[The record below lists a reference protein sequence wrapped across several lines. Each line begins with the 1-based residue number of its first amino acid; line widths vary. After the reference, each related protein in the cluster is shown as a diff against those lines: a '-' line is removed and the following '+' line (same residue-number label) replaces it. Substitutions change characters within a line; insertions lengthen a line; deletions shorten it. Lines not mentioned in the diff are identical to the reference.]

1 MRVAVM
7 SDVHGFSLAFDAVI
21 EDVRRSG
28 PFDLVVVAGDLCEVG
43 PDPAG
48 VIQRLRDRPDWVVLK
63 GNTDDDI
70 VEAARTDT
78 SGFPGRTIGSE
89 GIAWLERLPTAH
101 RVLAPDG
108 RGGDEDSLLIVHA
121 NPHDLRSR
129 LDPEASDD
137 ELRTVIGDTRFR
149 TLAFGHVHISYQ
161 RVLDGRHLVDVS
173 AVGNPKDGDLR
184 ATYGIFTWDQTSRR
198 WPSEIRRIPYPLAE
212 TLSQIRSSG
221 LPDPEKVSRVLQ
233 RARY

>member
-7 SDVHGFSLAFDAVI
+7 SDIHGFSLAFDAIV
-21 EDVRRSG
+21 EDIRRSG
-28 PFDLVVVAGDLCEVG
+28 TFDLVVVAGDLCEVG

-48 VIQRLRDRPDWVVLK
+48 VIQRLRDLPDWIVLK

-70 VEAARTDT
+70 VEAARTET
-78 SGFPGRTIGSE
+78 RGVPGHEIGSE
-89 GIAWLERLPTAH
+89 GIAWLEHLPAAH
-101 RVLAPDG
+101 RVPAPDG
-108 RGGDEDSLLIVHA
+108 HGGNEDSLLIVHA
-121 NPHDLRSR
+121 NPHDLRRR
-129 LDPEASDD
+129 LDPDASDD
-137 ELRTVIGDTRFR
+137 ELRDVIGNAEFQ

-161 RVLDGRHLVDVS
+161 RVLDGRDLVDVS

-184 ATYGIFTWDQTSRR
+184 GTYGIFTWDQTSRR
-198 WPSEIRRIPYPLAE
+198 WLSEIRRIPYPLAE

-221 LPDPEKVSRVLQ
+221 LPDPEKVGRVLQ